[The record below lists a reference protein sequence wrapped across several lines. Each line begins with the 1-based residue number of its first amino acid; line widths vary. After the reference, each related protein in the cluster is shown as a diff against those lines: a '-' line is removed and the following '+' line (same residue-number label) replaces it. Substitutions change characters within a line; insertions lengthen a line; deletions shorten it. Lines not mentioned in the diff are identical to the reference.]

1 MKKRFF
7 IPFFVV
13 FILCLFSTII
23 YANENEARIGDTYY
37 DTLGSAIN
45 SASDFDTII
54 LLKDITIESML
65 DINKKNVILDLNGK
79 TINSTDYFVGSGNK
93 AHLIDITAFNVS
105 IKNGYLAAGANNN
118 HTLNIYNAKNVTIE
132 NVTIDGLNAGIG
144 GAPLIVNASDV
155 ILKGNVNIITGK
167 KSWYGINIDSRII
180 GGNAVGASVEFSNN
194 SNINFSGLNPLG
206 IYMENNANVDNE
218 KVSLEFKE
226 NVRISSSIE
235 SFVSLYKSESAKES
249 IIKNPGNAGLIEDE
263 NGMLI
268 PHNHD
273 YLDELKGDETN
284 HWKECDCGEKTEVA
298 AHTYKWVIDKE
309 ATNTEKGLKHQEC
322 SVCGYKLAK
331 VEIPAVG
338 NDTGTSSD
346 ITEENQNIENV
357 ITDNKVYKEK
367 EQKILS
373 PKTSDENN
381 VLLWSCVL
389 ALALVG
395 ILVTNIYKGKRSFK

>member
-1 MKKRFF
+1 M
-7 IPFFVV
+7 I
-13 FILCLFSTII
+13 
-23 YANENEARIGDTYY
+23 
-37 DTLGSAIN
+37 
-45 SASDFDTII
+45 
-54 LLKDITIESML
+54 
-65 DINKKNVILDLNGK
+65 DINKKNVMLDLNGK
-79 TINSTDYFVGSGNK
+79 TINSTDSFVGRGNK

-105 IKNGYLAAGANNN
+105 IKNGYLAAGINNN
-118 HTLNIYNAKNVTIE
+118 HTLNIYSAKNVIIE
-132 NVTIDGLNAGIG
+132 NITIDGLNAGIG

-167 KSWYGINIDSRII
+167 KSWYGMNVDSRNI

-226 NVRISSSIE
+226 NVSISSSIE
-235 SFVSLYKSESAKES
+235 SFVSLYKSESVKES

-284 HWKECDCGEKTEVA
+284 HWKEYDCGEKIEVA
-298 AHTYKWVIDKE
+298 AHTYKWVIDKQ
-309 ATNTEKGLKHQEC
+309 ATETEKGSKHQEC
-322 SVCGYKLAK
+322 IVCGYKLAK
-331 VEIPAVG
+331 VEIPVVE
-338 NDTGTSSD
+338 NDTETNFD
-346 ITEENQNIENV
+346 INEENENIENV
-357 ITDNKVYKEK
+357 NTDNKADNKE
-367 EQKILS
+367 EQETLS

-381 VLLWSCVL
+381 LHLLF
-389 ALALVG
+389 VG
-395 ILVTNIYKGKRSFK
+395 FFYDLIFIIFLLKGKKYE